1 MLLDIGRKWHSH
13 ILATPSWGRQ
23 EAEGHKLWPL
33 VHTRWMLSQGQ
44 WLSRLLQSRRKEE
57 GCWQAPP
64 IPHGKARWAGAGS
77 LQVFPVYV
85 WGGRRKKKKFGEE
98 KLSLLSRRG
107 RSADGLGG
115 HGNQNKTTAGCRVL
129 SDGVHCLRKCF
140 LLLFVISESLTMFWY
155 CLCKIIG

>member
-1 MLLDIGRKWHSH
+1 MTSGSHSLDVKPRSVVESSASITEEGRGLLTGPAHPSRQGKMGIGW
-13 ILATPSWGRQ
+13 IPPS
-23 EAEGHKLWPL
+23 
-33 VHTRWMLSQGQ
+33 
-44 WLSRLLQSRRKEE
+44 LSRLRL
-57 GCWQAPP
+57 
-64 IPHGKARWAGAGS
+64 RWAA
-77 LQVFPVYV
+77 
-85 WGGRRKKKKFGEE
+85 KKKKFGEE

-129 SDGVHCLRKCF
+129 SDGAHCLRKCF